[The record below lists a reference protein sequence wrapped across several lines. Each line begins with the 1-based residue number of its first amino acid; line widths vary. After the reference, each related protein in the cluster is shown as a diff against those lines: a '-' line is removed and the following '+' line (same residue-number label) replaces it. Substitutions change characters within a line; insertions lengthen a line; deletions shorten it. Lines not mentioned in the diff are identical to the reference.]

1 MPPPAC
7 SSRSRRT
14 EGTLDPEG
22 IGALRLDELCQ
33 GSGGTVGLGSGIE
46 IKGLTADSRAVEP
59 GFLFA
64 ALPGARSHGRDF
76 IPEALKRG
84 AVAVLA
90 EPGTALPGPE
100 QAVLVTDPN
109 PRRRL
114 ALMAAVFY
122 RAQPRAIAAVTGTS
136 GKTSTADFTRQI
148 WTALGHRSGSLG
160 TLGVIAPGRDEYL
173 PLTTLDPVAL
183 HRRLDALA
191 RAGIDHLAIEASSH
205 GLDQYRLDGVRI
217 SAAAFTNISHE
228 HLDYH
233 GTMEAYLAAKKRL
246 FAELLPAG
254 APAVLNAD
262 AAEYRELERLLRARG
277 CPVLSFGRS
286 GSALRLERQEAV
298 PAGQELTIR
307 VEGTR
312 HEILFPVP
320 GAFQAMNALAALGL
334 VIAAGGDPARAAPAL
349 GELKGVRGRIEH
361 VATHP
366 AGARIYVDYAHKPD
380 ALETVL
386 KALRPHVT
394 GRLVV
399 VFGCGGDR
407 DRAKR
412 PLMGAIAT
420 RLADRV
426 IVTDDNPR
434 SEDPAAIRQEILRA
448 APHAAEIGDR
458 GEAIRLAV
466 AELSAGDI
474 LIIAGKGHE
483 TGQIVGSK
491 TLPFDDAEVARAAVA
506 ASAGGVA

>member
-7 SSRSRRT
+7 SWRSRRT
-14 EGTLDPEG
+14 DGTFDPEG
-22 IGALRLDELCQ
+22 NGALRLDEVCE

-64 ALPGARSHGRDF
+64 ALPGTRAHGREF
-76 IPEALKRG
+76 IPEALRRG
-84 AVAVLA
+84 AVAILA
-90 EPGTALPGPE
+90 DPETTLPRSEGV
-100 QAVLVTDPN
+100 VLVTDPN

-122 RAQPRAIAAVTGTS
+122 RAQPRTIAAVTGTS

-148 WTALGHRSGSLG
+148 WAALRHKAASLG
-160 TLGVIAPGRDEYL
+160 TLGLIAPGHDEYL
-173 PLTTLDPVAL
+173 PLTTLDPVGL
-183 HRRLDALA
+183 HQRLDALG

-233 GTMEAYLAAKKRL
+233 GSMETYLAAKKRL

-262 AAEYRELERLLRARG
+262 AAQYRELEQLVRARG
-277 CPVLSFGRS
+277 CPLLSYGRS
-286 GSALRLERQEAV
+286 GSALCLERQEAA

-307 VEGTR
+307 LEGTR
-312 HEILFPVP
+312 HDILFPVP

-334 VIAAGGDPARAAPAL
+334 VIATGGDPARAAPAL

-366 AGARIYVDYAHKPD
+366 NGARIYVDYAHKPD

-386 KALRPHVT
+386 TALRPHVT

-434 SEDPAAIRQEILRA
+434 SEDPAAIRQEILKA
-448 APHAAEIGDR
+448 ASDAVEIGDR
-458 GEAIRLAV
+458 GEAIHAAVGRLT
-466 AELSAGDI
+466 AGDI

-506 ASAGGVA
+506 SIRGGAA